1 MQIELSEDD
10 LWFILNVLET
20 AHPVSHREMR
30 AAEALAAE
38 VIRVKT
44 SPPKTAPETKG
55 PENGD
60 GSENGPE
67 IPPGLAAFSEQEIQ
81 DITVM
86 ASIGLLAIDR
96 SPEHVALG
104 INVAHF
110 GGLLPSKSLV
120 SSLKKLEALV
130 LGKS

>member
-38 VIRVKT
+38 VIRVK
-44 SPPKTAPETKG
+44 SEKAQKTGPETKG
-55 PENGD
+55 SENGD

-120 SSLKKLEALV
+120 SSLKKLEALD
-130 LGKS
+130 LG